1 VIRRPRQRLKGL
13 MHVSM
18 SYKGIRKTPGA
29 QASGV
34 FDFGA
39 LRAARRCACWWLSME
54 GTYRP
59 TPSAKN
65 AERMGHP
72 IIHDE
77 GA

>member
-34 FDFGA
+34 FDLHCMQQLRFAPERIACSGGA
-39 LRAARRCACWWLSME
+39 SRTQAR
-54 GTYRP
+54 
-59 TPSAKN
+59 
-65 AERMGHP
+65 
-72 IIHDE
+72 
-77 GA
+77 